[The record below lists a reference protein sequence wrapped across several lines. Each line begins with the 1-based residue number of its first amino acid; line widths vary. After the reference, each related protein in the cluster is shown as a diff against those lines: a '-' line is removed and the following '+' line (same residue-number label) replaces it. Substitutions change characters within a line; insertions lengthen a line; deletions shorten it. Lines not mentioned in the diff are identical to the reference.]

1 MSPAELN
8 YSAFDCALLA
18 AYLTVRHFQFF
29 VEGRVSHINKDHQP
43 FTFSLQSTTEQRSP
57 RQARHI
63 AFFSELTTD
72 IHHID
77 GHANCVA
84 YALSQNQFVLLQSPQ
99 GSRSP
104 HFCSRPRCGTIETF
118 YFPHSLE
125 AGTSPHFALRKD
137 FSWRRLPRSPS
148 SSHTFANAS
157 CSLRQPAL
165 LVAPWHQSL
174 SSSERY
180 FWPNMKRD
188 IPTLTCTCH
197 NCQQSKIQRNVKA
210 SLHALPLPDRRFDSI
225 HIDIVGPLP
234 PSKGYTYLFTCTNWY
249 TRWPEAMPMTNAIA
263 ESCASALLSGWV
275 SRVGVP
281 TTIKSYR
288 GQQLK

>member
-1 MSPAELN
+1 MWNNRNFLLSPLPW
-8 YSAFDCALLA
+8 SW
-18 AYLTVRHFQFF
+18 
-29 VEGRVSHINKDHQP
+29 NKSP
-43 FTFSLQSTTEQRSP
+43 FRAPERLFMAT
-57 RQARHI
+57 
-63 AFFSELTTD
+63 
-72 IHHID
+72 
-77 GHANCVA
+77 
-84 YALSQNQFVLLQSPQ
+84 
-99 GSRSP
+99 
-104 HFCSRPRCGTIETF
+104 
-118 YFPHSLE
+118 
-125 AGTSPHFALRKD
+125 
-137 FSWRRLPRSPS
+137 RLPRSPS

-188 IPTLTCTCH
+188 IPTLTYTCH

-249 TRWPEAMPMTNAIA
+249 TRWPEAMPMTDAIA

>member
-1 MSPAELN
+1 M
-8 YSAFDCALLA
+8 
-18 AYLTVRHFQFF
+18 
-29 VEGRVSHINKDHQP
+29 DHQP

-57 RQARHI
+57 RQARHL

-84 YALSQNQFVLLQSPQ
+84 DALSHNQFVLEQSPQ

-104 HFCSRPRCGTIETF
+104 HFCSKPRCGTIEAF

-148 SSHTFANAS
+148 SSRTFANAS
-157 CSLRQPAL
+157 CFLRQPAP
-165 LVAPWHQSL
+165 LVAPWHQSF

-197 NCQQSKIQRNVKA
+197 NCQE
-210 SLHALPLPDRRFDSI
+210 SLHALPLPDCRFDSI
-225 HIDIVGPLP
+225 KVDIVGPLP
-234 PSKGYTYLFTCTNWY
+234 PSHGYTYLFTCTNNWY
-249 TRWPEAMPMTNAIA
+249 TRWTEAMPMTDATT
-263 ESCASALLSGWV
+263 ESCASALLTGLV

-281 TTIKSYR
+281 TTIKSDR
-288 GQQLK
+288 EQQFWNSLMILLRTTSYGIITTFQNRPESVFVRYFTLIR